1 MINEKELKEAIAE
14 CQGDRNPNANTCI
27 KLASY
32 YTILDHIQEETKN
45 TGGYIG
51 YPEYSYAGGETYAS
65 GYSSDSEFS
74 KVTQGMDSYDV
85 MEVMDELMDTLMVI
99 NPRLYASVIRK
110 LQGED

>member
-32 YTILDHIQEETKN
+32 YTILDHITEKTEAS
-45 TGGYIG
+45 GYS
-51 YPEYSYAGGETYAS
+51 YPEYSYS
-65 GYSSDSEFS
+65 NGYSSDTEFS
-74 KVTQGMDSYDV
+74 RITQEMDSYEV
-85 MEVMDELMDTLMVI
+85 MEVMDELMDTLMVV

-110 LQGED
+110 LKGED